1 MLLQTKGQMT
11 AQQLGETLEVSTRTI
26 YRDLDALSTAGV
38 PVYAERGPS
47 GGCMLLESYRTNL
60 TGLNEN
66 EVRALF
72 MFTVPGLVADLG
84 VEKEAEAALRKLT
97 AALPLPFQQD
107 AAAVQQRLHLDP
119 EPWFQPAE
127 PVPYLRLLQ
136 DAIWTE
142 RRVRMQYRRG
152 DGQWVKRLIDPYG
165 LVAKASTWY
174 VVAGGQFTQVFR
186 VSRVMEAEMT
196 NGRFTRPT
204 NFNLQTFW
212 QSWSER
218 VEQQR
223 EKVSVTLAVSP
234 AGVLPLSHLL
244 GDAIHPL
251 VAAAPSDDHGR
262 LHLTLSFASL
272 EEAGQRLMGLGTAV
286 DILHPPTLRHHLH
299 HLATQLVQQYANTP

>member
-11 AQQLGETLEVSTRTI
+11 AQQLGDKLEVSTRTI
-26 YRDLDALSTAGV
+26 YRDLDALSAAGV
-38 PVYAERGPS
+38 PVYAERGPN
-47 GGCMLLESYRTNL
+47 GGCLLLESYRTNL

-84 VEKEAEAALRKLT
+84 VEKESEAALRKLT
-97 AALPLPFQQD
+97 AALPLPFQQN

-119 EPWFQPAE
+119 APWFQPAE

-136 DAIWTE
+136 EAIWTE
-142 RRVRMQYRRG
+142 QRVRMQYRRS

-186 VSRVMEAEMT
+186 VSRIMEAEMT

-204 NFNLQTFW
+204 HFDLPTFW
-212 QSWSER
+212 QSWSEQI
-218 VEQQR
+218 EQRR
-223 EKVSVTLAVSP
+223 EKISVTLAASP
-234 AGVLPLSHLL
+234 AGVVLLSHLL

-251 VAAAPSDDHGR
+251 LAAAASDDRGW

-272 EEAGQRLMGLGTAV
+272 EEAAQQLMGLGTAV
-286 DILHPPTLRHHLH
+286 DILTPPTLRHHIH
-299 HLATQLVQQYANTP
+299 HLATQLVQQYTKPR